1 MDWLAGWLKTVVM
14 VIMLATF
21 VDLLLPSNTMQRY
34 VKTVLSLFILLT
46 LLTPVL
52 QLFQKDWNLDRL
64 LGQAEREQ
72 NERTMLAQSGG
83 GSGTMPALK
92 VIQQDAAKLQSAEQK
107 QTQLLVQSQLAS
119 AMKEQLQK
127 ETTRQVKDVA
137 VQVQIDNNGKP
148 AIQMVKVTLDDIK
161 AAATPSSGGRKL
173 AEVEPVKPVEPI
185 RVGADSAA
193 DSVRAGATVAEE
205 RQLPEDELAKL
216 QAVLTR
222 NWLVNK
228 PQMDFQVDVPK
239 GWIAR

>member
-1 MDWLAGWLKTVVM
+1 MDWLAGWLKTVIM

-46 LLTPVL
+46 LLSPVL

-64 LGQAEREQ
+64 IGQAESQQ
-72 NERTMLAQSGG
+72 NARAALAQGIG
-83 GSGTMPALK
+83 GSASMPALN
-92 VIQQDAAKLQSAEQK
+92 VIQQDAQKLQSAEQK
-107 QTQLLVQSQLAS
+107 QTQLLVQTQLAS

-127 ETTRQVKDVA
+127 ETNRRVKDVA

-148 AIQMVKVTLDDIK
+148 AIQMVKVTLDNIEAGKKTAPGDRSI
-161 AAATPSSGGRKL
+161 AA
-173 AEVEPVKPVEPI
+173 VEPVKPVEPI
-185 RVGADSAA
+185 RIDRDSLTG
-193 DSVRAGATVAEE
+193 VKPATAPDEGTP
-205 RQLPEDELAKL
+205 RLSEDELTKL
-216 QAVLTR
+216 QGVLTQ

-228 PQMDFQVDVPK
+228 EQMDFQLEVPK